1 MKTLLTTALILVTSA
16 SFAAKGSKADKASKQ
31 ALHEALTVLGTYDK
45 NGNKTI
51 DGDEVA
57 AVQKAFA
64 DAAGGSLKAL
74 DQNKDG
80 KLDAE
85 EIKNANPRKAVVAIV
100 REIDADKNRKVDGAE
115 VEALRKKLAAD
126 PKGPLANVDRNGNGK
141 LDDDEIALMNERIG
155 GAKGGKGKKSK
166 KGSAAPASKPATD
179 SPQAKEGESI
189 KKAEEPA
196 K

>member
-1 MKTLLTTALILVTSA
+1 MKTLLTTALLLVTSA
-16 SFAAKGSKADKASKQ
+16 SFAAKGDKADKAGKQ
-31 ALHEALTVLGTYDK
+31 ALHEALTALQTYDK
-45 NGNKTI
+45 NGSKTI

-64 DAAGGSLKAL
+64 DAPGGSLKAL

-100 REIDADKNRKVDGAE
+100 REIDADKNRKVEGAE
-115 VEALRKKLAAD
+115 VEALRKKFAAE
-126 PKGPLANVDRNGNGK
+126 PKGSLANVDRNGNGK
-141 LDDDEIALMNERIG
+141 LDDDEIAQMNERIG
-155 GAKGGKGKKSK
+155 GGKGKKSK
-166 KGSAAPASKPATD
+166 KAAPAAPATKPATD
-179 SPQAKEGESI
+179 TAKPEEGETI